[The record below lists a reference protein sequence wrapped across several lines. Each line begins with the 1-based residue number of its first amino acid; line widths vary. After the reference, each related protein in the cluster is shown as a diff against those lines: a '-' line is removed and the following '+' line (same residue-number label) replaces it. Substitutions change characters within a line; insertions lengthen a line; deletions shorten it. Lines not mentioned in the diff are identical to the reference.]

1 MRYLYAFATGSLD
14 FARDDGVFSCELPQ
28 KAQIILRKQAD
39 VGNVEQDHRQPIHPE
54 TEGKTSPFFR
64 IISIVP
70 ARLVDRFENGGMD
83 HAAATDLDPLFS
95 APQGI
100 RIPVDFATRVRVKK
114 INWAK
119 IHRGV
124 GHEKLTHVKMQKAIR
139 VGEDVHFNGG
149 KVF

>member
-83 HAAATDLDPLFS
+83 HAAATDLDPLFP
-95 APQGI
+95 ALQGP
-100 RIPVDFATRVRVKK
+100 RFYLDFENRFGERKK
-114 INWAK
+114 KRA
-119 IHRGV
+119 
-124 GHEKLTHVKMQKAIR
+124 ETTPP
-139 VGEDVHFNGG
+139 
-149 KVF
+149 